1 MSEEEADHAMEQLH
15 EEVAKVAEELKHK
28 IHQQQIHKSQDRNWI
43 NQVAVSTG
51 LVSALADTR
60 QLSSE

>member
-1 MSEEEADHAMEQLH
+1 MEQLH

-28 IHQQQIHKSQDRNWI
+28 IHRQQIHESQDRNWI

-51 LVSALADTR
+51 LVSALADAR
-60 QLSSE
+60 QLSCE

>member
-28 IHQQQIHKSQDRNWI
+28 IHQQQIHKSQDR
-43 NQVAVSTG
+43 TG
-51 LVSALADTR
+51 LIRL
-60 QLSSE
+60 LSLQV